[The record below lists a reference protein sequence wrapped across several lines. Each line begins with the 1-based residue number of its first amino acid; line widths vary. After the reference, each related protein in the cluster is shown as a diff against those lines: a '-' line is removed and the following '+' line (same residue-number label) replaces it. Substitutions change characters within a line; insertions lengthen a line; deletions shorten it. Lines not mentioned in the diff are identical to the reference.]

1 MRLVVI
7 NLTRFGDL
15 LQTQPALAGLHA
27 QGHET
32 ALVCLDNFA
41 EAASLLYG
49 VAHVAPL
56 PGARLLAGLDD
67 DWRRATADITDWC
80 DDLTKSFR
88 PDGVLNLTA
97 TLAGRL
103 LARRLV
109 PQGGPLLG
117 FALDEHG
124 FGLDADAW
132 STFLQAASRDRG
144 CSPFN
149 LVDVIRRVA
158 GVGDQTPVFTLRCPD
173 AERRAV
179 VHRQLAE
186 AAPEGCEGFVA
197 LQPGASEDRRRWPVA
212 SFAAVGDR
220 LWREQR
226 LCPVLVGSTAEQH
239 LAESYATAA
248 TAPFISLV
256 GRTRLP
262 DLAAALSCT
271 RALVTNDTGTMHLA
285 AGLGLPVLAIFL
297 ATAQPWDT
305 GPYSDD
311 ACCLE
316 PYMPCHPCPF
326 GVPCPHDHACHD
338 AIRPADVAALL
349 LGRLTKGAWHGV
361 PVKGARVWVAR
372 RDAHGFIDLASASA
386 HGDAFASGHD
396 DASAHGHDDASAS
409 GHEQETRTAWIREQ
423 RHFYRQFLDLKRP
436 AATAGCP
443 LPSLRAPDLPCALP
457 QAFRHDCATVLG
469 QASAL
474 LHLLGEQGLLLQRT
488 SSDLAKQR
496 FLTTCGR
503 IHALFEQSP
512 HFRALAHLWLSEMQT
527 AGASLDTILQLAS
540 LYRALATAWHDHLS
554 VATD

>member
-15 LQTQPALAGLHA
+15 LQTQPALAGLRA
-27 QGHET
+27 QGNEV

-41 EAASLLYG
+41 EAASLLQG
-49 VAHVAPL
+49 MAHVAPL

-67 DWRRATADITDWC
+67 DWRRATADITEWC
-80 DDLTKSFR
+80 DDLTRSFR

-97 TLAGRL
+97 TLSGRL

-109 PQGGPLLG
+109 PSGGPLLG
-117 FALDEHG
+117 FALDENG

-158 GVGDQTPVFTLRCPD
+158 GVGGLPSVFTLRPPD

-179 VHRQLAE
+179 MHRRLVE
-186 AAPEGCEGFVA
+186 AAPAGCAGFVA
-197 LQPGASEDRRRWPVA
+197 LQPGASEDRRRWPVSA
-212 SFAAVGDR
+212 FATVGDR
-220 LWREQR
+220 LWHEQR
-226 LCPVLVGSTAEQH
+226 LCPVLVGSPAEGH
-239 LAESYATAA
+239 LADEYAALA
-248 TAPFISLV
+248 SAPFVSLI
-256 GRTRLP
+256 GHTLLP
-262 DLAAALSCT
+262 DLAAALSCA
-271 RALVTNDTGTMHLA
+271 RALLTNDTGTMHLA
-285 AGLGLPVLAIFL
+285 AGLGVPVLAVFL

-316 PYMPCHPCPF
+316 PDMPCHPCPF
-326 GVPCPHDHACHD
+326 GAPCPHNLGCHE
-338 AIRPADVAALL
+338 AIRPDDVAALL
-349 LGRLTKGAWHGV
+349 LHRLTKGTWNDGSV
-361 PVKGARVWVAR
+361 RGARVWVTR
-372 RDAHGFIDLASASA
+372 RDTHGFIDLAPV
-386 HGDAFASGHD
+386 SGHD
-396 DASAHGHDDASAS
+396 DASASVNSHASAS
-409 GHEQETRTAWIREQ
+409 GRDEATACVHDNDTRTLWIREQ
-423 RHFYRQFLDLKRP
+423 RHFYRQFLDLRRP
-436 AATAGCP
+436 APPTGP
-443 LPSLRAPDLPCALP
+443 PPSITAPDVPCTLP
-457 QAFRHDCATVLG
+457 QEFRRDCATVLG
-469 QASAL
+469 QAAAL

-512 HFRALAHLWLSEMQT
+512 RFRALAHLWLSEIQT
-527 AGASLDTILQLAS
+527 AGSSLETVLQLAS
-540 LYRALATAWHDHLS
+540 LYRSLAEAWHTHLADS
-554 VATD
+554 AD